1 MSVYTSV
8 EPVQLEQ
15 FLKRYDLGGIADF
28 EPIAAGITNSNY
40 SLLTERGDY
49 VLTLYEHH
57 SDDELDYML
66 RLQCHLKRRG
76 VLCSQPLKD
85 RRGELF
91 SSLNNRP
98 VAIIHRLK
106 GEVKTSPDIQQCALI
121 GAELARFHLAGRDF
135 KLLRTNPRGLDW
147 IIAVRDM
154 LLHNIDNNDQSA
166 IETTLLA
173 ARKLDLDSLPRG
185 AIHGDLFHDNAL
197 FYGEKLGGILDFDYA
212 CTDSFALDLAVL
224 LNDWCIDEHSQLVD
238 TRVSAVVDAYQQ
250 QRRLEAIEIEALPLL
265 LRLAAL
271 RFWLSRLY
279 DKSFPLSGELTFV
292 KCPDQYR
299 YMHQL
304 RSHGV
309 NLPRQSAPAQ
319 RTGAGITGGRALS
332 APLLT
337 PFIWRC
343 KRYLPMQKLENIFPS
358 KSSLLNSPV
367 ISFK

>member
-1 MSVYTSV
+1 MTNSESGSYHSQSDGPLALDHSIGPFRWPISLARLMSVYTSV
-8 EPVQLEQ
+8 DRIQLEQ
-15 FLKRYDLGGIADF
+15 FLKRYDLGAIADF

-40 SLLTERGDY
+40 SLLTDRGSF

-66 RLQCHLKRRG
+66 RLQRHLTKRG
-76 VLCSQPLKD
+76 VLCSQPVKD

-98 VAIIHRLK
+98 VAIIHRLN

-121 GAELARFHLAGRDF
+121 GTELAKFHLAGRDF
-135 KLLRTNPRGLDW
+135 ELVRANPRGLDW

-154 LLHNIDNNDQSA
+154 LLDNLDDNDLGA

-173 ARKLDLDSLPRG
+173 AQKLDLDALPRG

-197 FYGEKLGGILDFDYA
+197 FYGGKFDDGKLGGILDFDYA
-212 CTDSFALDLAVL
+212 CTDAFALDLAVL
-224 LNDWCIDEHSQLVD
+224 LNDWCIDERSQLVD
-238 TRVSAVVDAYQQ
+238 SRVSAVVDAYQK

-279 DKSFPLSGELTFV
+279 DKSFPLSGELTFI

-299 YMHQL
+299 NMHRL
-304 RSHGV
+304 RCDGV
-309 NLPRQSAPAQ
+309 KLPDNLGRSAE
-319 RTGAGITGGRALS
+319 
-332 APLLT
+332 
-337 PFIWRC
+337 
-343 KRYLPMQKLENIFPS
+343 LEWG
-358 KSSLLNSPV
+358 
-367 ISFK
+367 